1 MNLDSATVR
10 ILWNALWECEGIPHD
25 GDLQV
30 PIFSY
35 YRARRRAQYWALAR
49 TAARVRDGAKALCA
63 TARTCAGASRR
74 KCTVYDS

>member
-1 MNLDSATVR
+1 MSCVNLDSATVR

-35 YRARRRAQYWALAR
+35 YRARRRAQ
-49 TAARVRDGAKALCA
+49 
-63 TARTCAGASRR
+63 
-74 KCTVYDS
+74 